1 VLYVD
6 KLFTMKKQ
14 TDTTTRA
21 RLPRPTGFTPGMRQR
36 CQHAATALLLL
47 GLLGCPVPIMAG
59 DMTPA
64 TSRHRLQGKA
74 MYAQAPNFA
83 LLDQH
88 DNPHTLQF
96 PQPQVSVLI
105 FADYAGSAQLEDWI
119 RPIYARY
126 QRTIALH
133 GIAELSAV
141 PPFIRG
147 LVRSAFQER
156 VQYPVMLDWHGTV
169 SKSYAYESGQA
180 NLLVVDALGRI
191 MLRVIGAVDATKLH
205 QVTSL
210 IDQLLPQ

>member
-1 VLYVD
+1 
-6 KLFTMKKQ
+6 
-14 TDTTTRA
+14 
-21 RLPRPTGFTPGMRQR
+21 
-36 CQHAATALLLL
+36 
-47 GLLGCPVPIMAG
+47 
-59 DMTPA
+59 
-64 TSRHRLQGKA
+64 